1 MPPQPE
7 PTSEELASE
16 LAAARARI
24 AELEARQ
31 AAHSILGPGPLL
43 PDLDVEQRRHW
54 QKFVMAASS
63 NLRTAVAIIKM
74 SLDLYEDTPEPEQ
87 RDQFIGKIDNTTEGM
102 SHLIDDLIALS
113 NIYLYDFLTASLETV
128 NFASVAS
135 ALVSDFRTQAISK
148 NQQLL
153 LSCEDELPPV
163 AGVRRFLYHALA
175 NILKNAIQYTPPGG
189 EITVD
194 LSLEDED
201 VYLCIS
207 DTGIGI
213 AASDLPH
220 IFQPFYWI
228 DKSEDPAYKGSRLG
242 LAITHAIVK
251 MHGGRITCESTLGEG
266 STFRVYLPPS
276 VLS

>member
-1 MPPQPE
+1 
-7 PTSEELASE
+7 LASE